1 MNKKLSYNIT
11 ENITAYNNIDID
23 LGLSFDP
30 LSYVVDM
37 PDNMKKY
44 INENMLLM
52 NIEDVDSIYNI
63 FDHRRVSYAYQMSN
77 MLFINSDQNIFPLN
91 YNLETLSYFTISYNN
106 IGLNL
111 MPKSLVG
118 VNNFNHQTIFAY
130 NSPNNSYIYSNDD
143 KLVSISYVS
152 QGVYKID
159 EDNIK
164 LVNNDLSINTTK
176 YKYNHSNINTFIN
189 KTNNVIKQYD
199 NNEGITIKYDNG
211 IIEVT
216 DRNVSINKKIKNQ
229 EENNF
234 NFDDITIKDTNYF
247 IIDIPLIYEYET
259 HINNSLDYNRRL
271 CPIDIHNNIDINI
284 PDIFNN
290 YISIDYNKSFIH
302 NNKCLSI
309 KFDENGKAT
318 MKDSCNVSLY
328 FNVDIDIYNYVYN
341 LENLL
346 NNQFNLI
353 IKIFNLTFNFN
364 CWIDVMNKLFKNLY
378 HNYNYGFNF
387 DKHGKCVGL
396 LILPKSSDSLI
407 TTKSEND
414 TIDKVNENREKR
426 GDYTKSKFK
435 KKDLSDINYI
445 NVNNS
450 YINLF
455 DYNSSI
461 LTKNKVKNVNKDVFI
476 NFDLESFENVFMT
489 NQKIDFNFS
498 NEAKLGE
505 TETFDRIL
513 TFNYNNITHGLFEN
527 PGTLKYPEQL
537 KKRDLNFIYKKYSD
551 TIHEDNP
558 KYPTINKYNATSNLY
573 LNMAFLDTRYGT
585 LKLSECITKDENNN
599 NDTYKI
605 INNYFV
611 LDYKKHDIIFNDVY
625 NYRKVGF
632 LKGDFYTPCVQD
644 YLLMNLFNV
653 KNYLTYNIYKKYV
666 KYFNENNVRFLT
678 NQFKEKN
685 GQIFQYVLDV
695 NNVDEYRLNFYYDR
709 EGDDP
714 TKKKCIWPIF
724 RIPDYSIIN
733 SNDYIII
740 YSNKE
745 NCEYIDYY
753 ISTLERTTTIYINC
767 RVYFKTD
774 NLNLTN
780 FEIYNEDF
788 EKITYI
794 KITEANLID
803 RNNDIYQLA
812 IYIEPSHSEISVIE
826 KMNKFYICFEDSEPY
841 LNHKKINDD
850 TYRRILCKVY
860 VKNDGI

>member
-1 MNKKLSYNIT
+1 
-11 ENITAYNNIDID
+11 
-23 LGLSFDP
+23 
-30 LSYVVDM
+30 
-37 PDNMKKY
+37 
-44 INENMLLM
+44 
-52 NIEDVDSIYNI
+52 
-63 FDHRRVSYAYQMSN
+63 
-77 MLFINSDQNIFPLN
+77 
-91 YNLETLSYFTISYNN
+91 
-106 IGLNL
+106 
-111 MPKSLVG
+111 
-118 VNNFNHQTIFAY
+118 
-130 NSPNNSYIYSNDD
+130 
-143 KLVSISYVS
+143 
-152 QGVYKID
+152 
-159 EDNIK
+159 
-164 LVNNDLSINTTK
+164 
-176 YKYNHSNINTFIN
+176 
-189 KTNNVIKQYD
+189 
-199 NNEGITIKYDNG
+199 
-211 IIEVT
+211 
-216 DRNVSINKKIKNQ
+216 
-229 EENNF
+229 
-234 NFDDITIKDTNYF
+234 
-247 IIDIPLIYEYET
+247 
-259 HINNSLDYNRRL
+259 
-271 CPIDIHNNIDINI
+271 
-284 PDIFNN
+284 
-290 YISIDYNKSFIH
+290 
-302 NNKCLSI
+302 
-309 KFDENGKAT
+309 
-318 MKDSCNVSLY
+318 
-328 FNVDIDIYNYVYN
+328 
-341 LENLL
+341 
-346 NNQFNLI
+346 
-353 IKIFNLTFNFN
+353 
-364 CWIDVMNKLFKNLY
+364 
-378 HNYNYGFNF
+378 
-387 DKHGKCVGL
+387 
-396 LILPKSSDSLI
+396 
-407 TTKSEND
+407 
-414 TIDKVNENREKR
+414 
-426 GDYTKSKFK
+426 
-435 KKDLSDINYI
+435 
-445 NVNNS
+445 
-450 YINLF
+450 
-455 DYNSSI
+455 
-461 LTKNKVKNVNKDVFI
+461 
-476 NFDLESFENVFMT
+476 MT

-573 LNMAFLDTRYGT
+573 LNMAFLDMRYGT

>member
-164 LVNNDLSINTTK
+164 LVNNELSINTTK

>member
-164 LVNNDLSINTTK
+164 LVNNELSINTTK

-328 FNVDIDIYNYVYN
+328 FNIDTDIYDYVYN

-476 NFDLESFENVFMT
+476 NFDLE
-489 NQKIDFNFS
+489 
-498 NEAKLGE
+498 
-505 TETFDRIL
+505 
-513 TFNYNNITHGLFEN
+513 
-527 PGTLKYPEQL
+527 
-537 KKRDLNFIYKKYSD
+537 
-551 TIHEDNP
+551 
-558 KYPTINKYNATSNLY
+558 
-573 LNMAFLDTRYGT
+573 
-585 LKLSECITKDENNN
+585 
-599 NDTYKI
+599 
-605 INNYFV
+605 
-611 LDYKKHDIIFNDVY
+611 
-625 NYRKVGF
+625 
-632 LKGDFYTPCVQD
+632 
-644 YLLMNLFNV
+644 
-653 KNYLTYNIYKKYV
+653 
-666 KYFNENNVRFLT
+666 
-678 NQFKEKN
+678 
-685 GQIFQYVLDV
+685 
-695 NNVDEYRLNFYYDR
+695 
-709 EGDDP
+709 
-714 TKKKCIWPIF
+714 
-724 RIPDYSIIN
+724 
-733 SNDYIII
+733 
-740 YSNKE
+740 
-745 NCEYIDYY
+745 
-753 ISTLERTTTIYINC
+753 
-767 RVYFKTD
+767 
-774 NLNLTN
+774 
-780 FEIYNEDF
+780 
-788 EKITYI
+788 
-794 KITEANLID
+794 
-803 RNNDIYQLA
+803 
-812 IYIEPSHSEISVIE
+812 
-826 KMNKFYICFEDSEPY
+826 
-841 LNHKKINDD
+841 
-850 TYRRILCKVY
+850 
-860 VKNDGI
+860 

>member
-77 MLFINSDQNIFPLN
+77 MLFINNDQNIFPLN

-199 NNEGITIKYDNG
+199 NDEGITIKYDNG

-234 NFDDITIKDTNYF
+234 NFDDITIKDTNYV

-573 LNMAFLDTRYGT
+573 LNMAFLDMRYGT